1 MMEGSEPGS
10 ENFGRLPLNQS
21 QERTGKKFWKI
32 NELTRELEGKT
43 VLVRTRL
50 EKSRL
55 TGNLCFVTLRR
66 NYSSIQGVIS
76 KGATTPKS
84 MLNFIGGINKESL
97 VDITA
102 SVVLTKEPVKECTQ
116 SDIELQI
123 QQFFVVRESMPVKLQ
138 MEDLTRPK
146 NVLKAQ
152 KQEIA
157 KLAAEIQALEEKKK
171 GVSEAD
177 QKGITDQI
185 EQLRKDVDAAT
196 KFVKIGR
203 SVRLD
208 NRVLDLR
215 TPANQAIFRIQ
226 SGVGQLFR
234 EFLISQDFVEIHTPK
249 LMGVASE
256 GGASV
261 FKLGYFQT
269 NAFLAQSP
277 QLHKQMA
284 ITSDFERVFE
294 IGPVFRAEL
303 SITHRHLTEFVGLDL
318 EMAFDEHYH
327 EVLDVFDKLFVFIFD
342 KLNERYAEEIK
353 AVQKQFPFEPL
364 KYHNPSLRLTYP
376 DAIQLLRADGLEI
389 GDFDDMDTPTEKR
402 LGRLVKEKYDTDFYM
417 LDKFPA
423 AIRPFYTMADP
434 TNPKYANAYDFMLRG
449 EEILSGAQRV
459 HDPEMLVA
467 RAKERGVTEAS
478 IQDYVDAFR
487 YGALPHAGGGI
498 GLERVVMFF
507 LGLDNIRSTSFFP
520 RDPKRL
526 TP

>member
-84 MLNFIGGINKESL
+84 MLNFIGRVNKESI
-97 VDITA
+97 VDVTA
-102 SVVLTKEPVKECTQ
+102 TIVSTKNPVKECTQ

-123 QQFFVVRESMPVKLQ
+123 QQFFVVGESMPLKLQ

-146 NVLKAQ
+146 SVLKAQ

-157 KLAAEIQALEEKKK
+157 KLEAEIQALEKKT
-171 GVSEAD
+171 GVNEAD
-177 QKGITDQI
+177 QKGISNQI
-185 EQLRKDVDAAT
+185 EELRKQLGHLQRFPHV
-196 KFVKIGR
+196 GQ
-203 SVRLD
+203 SLRLD
-208 NRVLDLR
+208 NRILDLR